1 MSDFIKRRARNE
13 IFNLKPYVPGKPVEE
28 VQRELGIDNIIKMA
42 SNENPLGPSPSAKQ
56 AVSRILDQMHVYPD
70 ANCFYLKQKIA
81 EFYNYDIRGIL
92 VGNGSDEL
100 LKLLAETFL
109 TGEDNVVFG
118 QPSFSEYEFT
128 ATIMGGK
135 SIRVPLTDFKHDLN
149 AMLAAITPETKFVFI
164 CNPNNPTGTIVTQAE
179 IDDFMAKIPDDI
191 LVIFD
196 EAYYEYAEDPAYGN
210 GLKYVR
216 EGRNAIVLRTFSK
229 IYGLAGLRVGYG
241 LTTPAIAAAVETVT
255 EPFNVNLLA
264 QVAATAALGDKEHL
278 ERSRKVN
285 HEGKEYLY
293 KEFEKM
299 QLDYVPTES
308 NFIFVDTGKD
318 CKAVFQQM
326 LKLGVIVRSGD
337 IFGYPTFIRVT
348 VGTSEENQRFI
359 DSLQKV
365 LGA

>member
-1 MSDFIKRRARNE
+1 MSDFIKKRARSE

-42 SNENPLGPSPSAKQ
+42 SNENPLGPSPLAKQ
-56 AVSRILDQMHVYPD
+56 AVSRMLDQMHVYPD

-81 EFYNYDIRGIL
+81 ELYNYDVQGIL
-92 VGNGSDEL
+92 IGNGSDEL

-109 TGEDNVVFG
+109 TNDDKVVFG

-128 ATIMGGK
+128 ATIMGTK
-135 SIRVPLTDFKHDLN
+135 SIRVPLTEFKHDLN
-149 AMLAAITPETKFVFI
+149 AMLAAITPETKIIYI
-164 CNPNNPTGTIVTQAE
+164 CNPNNPTGTMVTQAE
-179 IDDFMAKIPDDI
+179 IDDFMAKIPDDV

-196 EAYYEYAEDPAYGN
+196 EAYCEYAEDPAYGN

-229 IYGLAGLRVGYG
+229 IYGLAALRIGYG

-264 QVAATAALGDKEHL
+264 QVAAAAALGDEEHL
-278 ERSRKVN
+278 KRSREVN

-308 NFIFVDTGKD
+308 NFIFVDTGKN
-318 CKAVFQQM
+318 CKAVFQEM
-326 LKLGVIVRSGD
+326 LKQGVIVRSGD

-348 VGTSEENQRFI
+348 VGTSEENKRFI